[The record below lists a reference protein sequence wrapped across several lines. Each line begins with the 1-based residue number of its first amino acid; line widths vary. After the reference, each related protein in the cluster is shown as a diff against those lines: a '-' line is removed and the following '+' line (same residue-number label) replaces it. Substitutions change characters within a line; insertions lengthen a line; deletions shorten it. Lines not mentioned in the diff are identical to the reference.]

1 MISSV
6 DAEKAFNTQHS
17 SVIKTVS
24 KEVLEVNLL
33 NPIKSIKTYPPTKN
47 QTDRKKSPHT
57 EC

>member
-24 KEVLEVNLL
+24 KVGLEVNLL
-33 NPIKSIKTYPPTKN
+33 NPIKTIKTYPPTKN

-57 EC
+57 